1 MLNCGLLLEQTVCTC
16 PPSPLICCTSSF
28 PSHLL
33 PVPQVDLLS
42 DISEEDPF
50 GEADQSTLD
59 SFELLSLG
67 ETSEQGDPEVA
78 TLDSVLDPAVASPQP
93 GCSSIHEKT
102 LRSADHTGSECGYFN
117 FYKYVASG
125 LPSLLDEDGYLAFP
139 SLPKLWVSFLP
150 PDVQHYIPIT
160 SPSFIPSLIL
170 IFGLLLSASQSVSFS
185 LTFSLPLAIVLCYL
199 EGKATAFHVFYDCD
213 LNDKPEEEEAVA
225 NMPS

>member
-1 MLNCGLLLEQTVCTC
+1 MC

-28 PSHLL
+28 SPHLL
-33 PVPQVDLLS
+33 PVPEVDLLS

-50 GEADQSTLD
+50 GEADQTTLD
-59 SFELLSLG
+59 SLELPSTG
-67 ETSEQGDPEVA
+67 GASEQGDPEVA
-78 TLDSVLDPAVASPQP
+78 PSDSVLEPVVAPPQP
-93 GCSSIHEKT
+93 DSSSLHEKT
-102 LRSADHTGSECGYFN
+102 FQWSDDKDSEFGYFSFN
-117 FYKYVASG
+117 FYKYFASG

-185 LTFSLPLAIVLCYL
+185 LTFSLPLALVLCYL
-199 EGKATAFHVFYDCD
+199 EGKATAFPVFCDCD

-225 NMPS
+225 NMPP